1 MGKSEKKEG
10 AFEYFPLALRCM
22 KCGRSR
28 QSNHIFLS
36 DALRS
41 FCALLLN
48 FFFVLFFELKS
59 FFPPNF
65 YFRVHSIYVWKKEN
79 LFCHCV
85 ESPNVTY
92 KSKCI
97 CTNFETTQIVLRM
110 NATENK
116 HDFDPTR
123 TDIMTKE
130 LSICDSRNAIRRQP
144 SKNIKKICFF
154 SNRNCTYTYPK
165 LWKYQINIS
174 AINVLYLLW
183 MT

>member
-1 MGKSEKKEG
+1 MKWKDELGKSEKKER
-10 AFEYFPLALRCM
+10 AFEYFSLASRCM
-22 KCGRSR
+22 ECGRSR
-28 QSNHIFLS
+28 QSKHIFYLM
-36 DALRS
+36 LYV
-41 FCALLLN
+41 L
-48 FFFVLFFELKS
+48 FVLCCWIFFCS
-59 FFPPNF
+59 FFSPNF
-65 YFRVHSIYVWKKEN
+65 YFRVHSINENEEN

-97 CTNFETTQIVLRM
+97 CMNFETTQIVLRM
-110 NATENK
+110 NATGNK

-123 TDIMTKE
+123 TDIMTRE

-144 SKNIKKICFF
+144 SENIKKICLF
-154 SNRNCTYTYPK
+154 SNRNCRFTYPK